1 MRKEIIGIV
10 NDKNAKHVFIID
22 YLPGEWYYLITLK

>member
-22 YLPGEWYYLITLK
+22 YLPRRCYYLITFK